1 MPPAKAPASTRPKA
15 VQQRNRRQTAK
26 QENEQPQ
33 ILMEATVEI
42 SEVPLASHRPPIKI
56 LLYGPP
62 GVGKTRLSGGAPN
75 AVFLSTEIEGA
86 VSAKVAG
93 SRARLWPAPTWPH
106 AVAGIKKAV
115 LELGEDDWLIV
126 DSGTNMQEM
135 YMRWILATIHAKNP
149 QRDLDIPAI
158 KDHQKYQNGFKR
170 WVDQLIDGPMNVIFI
185 CNSMNAED
193 AEGEPRVIPL
203 LLGKKGEISDYI
215 SAQFGVALYYSV
227 ARESRE
233 ADAIGPDI
241 VRRVLAQPYPPWF
254 AKDRYDAL
262 GSHRDVEYK
271 DDTAMATMIDDLQKA
286 RKEIGNLPDRST
298 RPKRD
303 GRASSSSQP
312 RRSVRRVASKA
323 RQ

>member
-1 MPPAKAPASTRPKA
+1 MPPSRTPASTRPQA
-15 VQQRNRRQTAK
+15 VQNRQRRQTAK

-62 GVGKTRLSGGAPN
+62 GVGKTRLAGGAPN
-75 AVFLSTEIEGA
+75 GVFLSTEIEGA

-93 SRARLWPAPTWPH
+93 SKARLWPAPTWPH
-106 AVAGIKKAV
+106 AVAGILKARK
-115 LELGEDDWLIV
+115 ELTEDDWLIV

-135 YMRWILATIHAKNP
+135 YMRWILETIHAKNP

-170 WVDQLIDGPMNVIFI
+170 WVNSIIDAPCNVIFI

-233 ADAIGPDI
+233 EEAIGPDI
-241 VRRVLAQPYPPWF
+241 IRRVLAQPYPPWF

-262 GSHRDVEYK
+262 GSYRDVGYRE
-271 DDTAMATMIDDLQKA
+271 DTAMATMIDDLQKA
-286 RKEIGNLPDRST
+286 RKEIGNLPDRTSRPG
-298 RPKRD
+298 RPK
-303 GRASSSSQP
+303 
-312 RRSVRRVASKA
+312 RRVASQS
-323 RQ
+323 RR

>member
-1 MPPAKAPASTRPKA
+1 M
-15 VQQRNRRQTAK
+15 
-26 QENEQPQ
+26 
-33 ILMEATVEI
+33 LMEATVEI
-42 SEVPLASHRPPIKI
+42 DEVPLANHRPPIKI

-62 GVGKTRLSGGAPN
+62 GVGKTRLAGGAPN
-75 AVFLSTEIEGA
+75 GVFLSTEIEGA

-106 AVAGIKKAV
+106 AVAGILKAKQ
-115 LELGEDDWLIV
+115 ELGEDDWLIV

-135 YMRWILATIHAKNP
+135 YMRWILETIHAKNP

-170 WVDQLIDGPMNVIFI
+170 WVNQIIDGQYNVIFI

-233 ADAIGPDI
+233 ADAVGPDI

-262 GSHRDVEYK
+262 GSYRDVGHRE
-271 DDTAMATMIDDLQKA
+271 DTAMATMIDDLQKA
-286 RKEIGNLPDRST
+286 RKEIGNLPDRSS
-298 RPKRD
+298 RP
-303 GRASSSSQP
+303 GRP
-312 RRSVRRVASKA
+312 RRRVASQA
-323 RQ
+323 RR